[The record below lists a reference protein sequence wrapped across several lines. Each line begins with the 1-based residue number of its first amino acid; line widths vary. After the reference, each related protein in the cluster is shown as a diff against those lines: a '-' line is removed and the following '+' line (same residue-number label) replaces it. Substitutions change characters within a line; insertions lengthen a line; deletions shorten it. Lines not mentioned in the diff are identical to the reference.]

1 MLNWRSVKGW
11 IRGEDGMK
19 KRFKLRAIVL
29 GVILSNMLS
38 LTAMAAEETQA
49 EWLQSF
55 QELTE
60 AVEKLSEDST
70 QEEIKDV
77 QSLFEDTVL
86 EMKDEEKDGNSLA
99 GSMSVDLDSAES
111 GTSIQNM
118 FAQMQ
123 LELAQSSKNQA
134 MGYMNEI
141 QKMQE
146 EQRTVA
152 EYLNQARD
160 LWQIAKDSK
169 ESTAMPTEMRTYMEK
184 KRLHL
189 PQSGINRYDKN
200 GWEMVILALEG
211 YQESLGIQIQQQ
223 MVFVQDYMG
232 QYNSYFQ
239 NLNSQISNAN
249 NTLVGLSRGQTMLGG
264 GSAGLTVTSVL
275 AGIVMGVC
283 GTLLALRFRKSEK
296 RI

>member
-1 MLNWRSVKGW
+1 
-11 IRGEDGMK
+11 MK

>member
-1 MLNWRSVKGW
+1 M
-11 IRGEDGMK
+11 
-19 KRFKLRAIVL
+19 
-29 GVILSNMLS
+29 
-38 LTAMAAEETQA
+38 
-49 EWLQSF
+49 
-55 QELTE
+55 
-60 AVEKLSEDST
+60 SEDST

>member
-1 MLNWRSVKGW
+1 
-11 IRGEDGMK
+11 
-19 KRFKLRAIVL
+19 
-29 GVILSNMLS
+29 
-38 LTAMAAEETQA
+38 
-49 EWLQSF
+49 
-55 QELTE
+55 
-60 AVEKLSEDST
+60 
-70 QEEIKDV
+70 
-77 QSLFEDTVL
+77 
-86 EMKDEEKDGNSLA
+86 
-99 GSMSVDLDSAES
+99 
-111 GTSIQNM
+111 
-118 FAQMQ
+118 MQ
-123 LELAQSSKNQA
+123 LELAQSSKSQA

-160 LWQIAKDSK
+160 FWQIAKDSK

-184 KRLHL
+184 KRLYL
-189 PQSGINRYDKN
+189 PQSGVNRYDKN
-200 GWEMVILALEG
+200 GWEIVILALEG